1 MMMIQVIDI
10 SVSIL
15 YDRSKANQDFQ
26 KMTNACVS
34 HEMRNP
40 LNAICA
46 INQVKRKLYEKIE
59 KLILPDVD
67 SHADNR

>member
-1 MMMIQVIDI
+1 MIMIQLVDI

-15 YDRSKANQDFQ
+15 YDRSKANQDFHE
-26 KMTNACVS
+26 MTNACVS

-46 INQVKRKLYEKIE
+46 MNEVSKKLYEKF
-59 KLILPDVD
+59 D
-67 SHADNR
+67 